1 MLIARVF
8 YLKTNHAVINSY
20 LFLNKT
26 NSMQNDF
33 KFFLPIEFSK
43 AKNENGVEV
52 MKIGGIASTSAKD
65 SDGEYLDPNGFD
77 VSYFIK
83 QGFFN
88 WHHMAKN
95 DPSTIIG
102 EPTKAEIKPDGLYVE
117 GFLYDDS
124 QIAKSVW
131 STAKMLD
138 KSSKTRRL
146 GFSIEGKALKRRSDD
161 EKNPNYKYI
170 EKAAITGCAVT
181 FMPKNPKTFLDIIK
195 GDIDNNDFEYEEEDK
210 VEIEKMLEAG
220 QTTGTETTNNLTTAS
235 GAPLKKESVDE
246 DEKDLEFGNNKKIK
260 LQKSLTVDKI
270 LNRLPDINK
279 KQAEKIF
286 DFLQKGFEMKKE
298 ITEENFEKAI
308 ISFEKAVGNNE
319 DKNNSLVSENDTEE
333 QVMQKAIGLSTFLKG
348 CGSTKSKAM
357 KFLIEKGFEF
367 DIVKAAATVSFKEDE
382 DEEEGEIVEK
392 GISQVIDLI
401 NDKNY
406 SVGVILK
413 AMFDKMIEFNT
424 SIQTIE
430 KGISNDLEKAE
441 SGEEL
446 EKISTTTLNT
456 EEIQKAIIASV
467 GELMDEKIERI
478 EKGVLSQPNQ
488 RKSITAK
495 PKERN
500 FQTNDI
506 QKSEEGGNF
515 ISQHDKKT
523 ILQILDSASFEKG
536 YDPEFAEAMV
546 SFENGASISPKVI
559 HRLKTE
565 KNINIK

>member
-1 MLIARVF
+1 
-8 YLKTNHAVINSY
+8 
-20 LFLNKT
+20 
-26 NSMQNDF
+26 MQNDF

-117 GFLYDDS
+117 GFLYNDS

-131 STAKMLD
+131 NTAKMLD

-195 GDIDNNDFEYEEEDK
+195 GGIDNNEFEYEEEDK

-220 QTTGTETTNNLTTAS
+220 QTTGTETTNKTDVS
-235 GAPLKKESVDE
+235 GASLKTESVDE
-246 DEKDLEFGNNKKIK
+246 DEKDLEFGNSKKTK
-260 LQKSLTVDKI
+260 LEKSLTVKKI
-270 LNRLPDINK
+270 LDRLPDINK
-279 KQAEKIF
+279 KQAEKLF
-286 DFLQKGFEMKKE
+286 DVLQKSFEMKKE

-308 ISFEKAVGNNE
+308 SSFEKAVDNTGSE
-319 DKNNSLVSENDTEE
+319 SLVSENDTED

-348 CGSTKSKAM
+348 CGLTKSKVM
-357 KFLIEKGFEF
+357 KTLIEKGFEF

-382 DEEEGEIVEK
+382 DGEDEGEEKVEK
-392 GISQVIDLI
+392 GISEVIDLI

-430 KGISNDLEKAE
+430 KGITVDLEKAE

-446 EKISTTTLNT
+446 EKTSTTTPNT

-467 GELMDEKIERI
+467 GELMDKKIEKL
-478 EKGVLSQPNQ
+478 EKGILSQPNQ

-500 FQTNDI
+500 FPTNDI
-506 QKSEEGGNF
+506 QKSEDGGRF
-515 ISQHDKKT
+515 VSQTDRKT
-523 ILQILDSASFEKG
+523 ILQILDNASFEKG

-546 SFENGASISPKVI
+546 SFENGGNISSKVV
-559 HRLKTE
+559 HRLRTE